1 MAIIMQSFALKGIE
15 AYSVEVE
22 VSIGYGKPMFSIIG
36 LADQAIREAC
46 ERIKAAIIHIG
57 YNIPK
62 GKVLF
67 SLAPSDIKKTGTHF
81 DLPMAIGRLV
91 QDGQLES

>member
-1 MAIIMQSFALKGIE
+1 
-15 AYSVEVE
+15 
-22 VSIGYGKPMFSIIG
+22 MFSIVG

-67 SLAPSDIKKTGTHF
+67 SLAPCDIKKTGTHF
-81 DLPMAIGRLV
+81 DLAMAIGLLV
-91 QDGQLES
+91 QDGQLESRKMQDCIFLVKYL

>member
-1 MAIIMQSFALKGIE
+1 M
-15 AYSVEVE
+15 
-22 VSIGYGKPMFSIIG
+22 IGTIRYVNSPVFSIIG
-36 LADQAIREAC
+36 LADQAIHEAC

-81 DLPMAIGRLV
+81 DLPMAIGLLV
-91 QDGQLES
+91 QDGVWEVYDCITATYYIT